1 MINKKMRDEALKKA
15 ARQYLAQQHL
25 LGHTPSLRQVADAAI
40 NSPAPSFFVSYDTLY
55 KSVCNVLKYPLK
67 PTPSTTSA
75 QLRALTVTAR
85 VCDLMDRE
93 KLSIADAVTR
103 VMAQQTPCFYLSID
117 YALKI
122 LRSLN
127 L

>member
-1 MINKKMRDEALKKA
+1 MRDEALKRT
-15 ARQYLAQQHL
+15 ARQYLKKQYE
-25 LGHTPSLRQVADAAI
+25 LGRTPSLREVADAAI
-40 NSPAPSFFVSYDTLY
+40 NSPAPSFFVSYETLY
-55 KSVCNVLKYPLK
+55 KSVCNVLNHPLEPSK
-67 PTPSTTSA
+67 KTTPA

-103 VMAQQTPCFYLSID
+103 VMAQQAPCFYLSLD